1 MCANTQAMVN
11 ASTADWFPYFE
22 AKRLKNCI
30 SHSPNVVCPMDA
42 GDDPAEQAATLSI
55 FRFGAKLD
63 KFRGANRPQAR
74 CLERPGEGAKRHR
87 AKEGKD
93 HK

>member
-1 MCANTQAMVN
+1 M
-11 ASTADWFPYFE
+11 
-22 AKRLKNCI
+22 
-30 SHSPNVVCPMDA
+30 A
-42 GDDPAEQAATLSI
+42 GDDPAEHAATLSI